1 MYCELRVY
9 VVRDFEMA
17 DVGKESG
24 KDCVRVFDLAAGNWT
39 KLWQSRKQFKEA
51 LLEVKAILHHL

>member
-39 KLWQSRKQFKEA
+39 KL
-51 LLEVKAILHHL
+51 

>member
-24 KDCVRVFDLAAGNWT
+24 NDCVRVFDLAAGNWT
-39 KLWQSRKQFKEA
+39 KL
-51 LLEVKAILHHL
+51 